1 MGDLGLVD
9 ETAIS
14 LDTRDLQDAGAFFWG
29 VLWGGRGGGVVRS
42 FHSVRRAQIE

>member
-14 LDTRDLQDAGAFFWG
+14 LDTRDLQDAGAFFLG
-29 VLWGGRGGGVVRS
+29 FCGGVVRS
-42 FHSVRRAQIE
+42 FHSVRRVQIE